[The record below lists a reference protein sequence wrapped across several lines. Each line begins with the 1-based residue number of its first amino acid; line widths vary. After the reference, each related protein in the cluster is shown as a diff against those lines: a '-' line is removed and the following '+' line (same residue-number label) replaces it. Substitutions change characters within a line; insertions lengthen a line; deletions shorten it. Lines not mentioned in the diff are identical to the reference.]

1 MAAPIFL
8 YPSLTDEIRDSI
20 FQAKKY
26 NFSYTDHDSQE
37 RDLEYE
43 ASEISSSVNCL
54 KTDGIWSA
62 EKYGLHVRR
71 SIALRKYRNLF
82 GPDGLACRNA
92 KLGVSLVWTS
102 PDSRQRGAFPV
113 VVFGV
118 NEEQLSANRDHTFAD
133 GEVDFTFASAK
144 IRGDVRFALVL
155 HIAEKGTP
163 SEEETHLANEAGF
176 VLGEFDSF
184 VLRIDGTGSLF
195 PVFEVHK
202 KDQPLWYVRCDWTD
216 PISDAFSES
225 VSININAAHKNFK
238 FIDRK
243 QKTFCP
249 QLLVEV
255 MSAALCC
262 MIEKLRS
269 EKYLDQI
276 LGDDEME
283 SGSVGEVVRYFSN
296 TLEWDFSSPD
306 ALSLSTRKFFDRRLA
321 N

>member
-26 NFSYTDHDSQE
+26 SFSYTDHDSQE
-37 RDLEYE
+37 QDLEYE
-43 ASEISSSVNCL
+43 VSEINSSVNCL

-62 EKYGLHVRR
+62 EKFNLHVRR

-92 KLGVSLVWTS
+92 QLGVSLVWTS
-102 PDSRQRGAFPV
+102 PDSRQRSAIPV
-113 VVFGV
+113 VIFGV
-118 NEEQLSANRDHTFAD
+118 SEKQLSENRDHTFTE
-133 GEVDFTFASAK
+133 GEVDFTFASSK
-144 IRGDVRFALVL
+144 IRGDVRFSLVL
-155 HIAEKGTP
+155 YIAEAGIP

-184 VLRIDGTGSLF
+184 TLRIDGTGSLF
-195 PVFEVHK
+195 PVFEVHQ

-216 PISDAFSES
+216 PTSDAFAES

-255 MSAALCC
+255 MAAALCC
-262 MIEKLRS
+262 IIEKLRS

-283 SGSVGEVVRYFSN
+283 AGSVGEVVRYFSD
-296 TLEWDFSSPD
+296 TLEWDLSSPD
-306 ALSLSTRKFFDRRLA
+306 TLSLSTRKFFDRRLA
-321 N
+321 D